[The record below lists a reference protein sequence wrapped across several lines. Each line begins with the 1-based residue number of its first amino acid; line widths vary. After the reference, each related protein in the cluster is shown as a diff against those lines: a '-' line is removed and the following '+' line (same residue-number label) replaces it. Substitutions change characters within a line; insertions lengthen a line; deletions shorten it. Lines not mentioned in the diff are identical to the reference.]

1 MKKVTGPNNIYDS
14 YEYDE
19 YGREI
24 AVTSYYIEEE
34 KSFTT
39 RKDYDENNRVVE
51 ITYPSGFAISYL
63 YNNYGYLNEVKRKDN
78 SNTIWKAGAMNE
90 FGQWKDYTLGNN
102 LLMSEFGYDANGMPE
117 TIKTKRISDNEIR
130 QNLEYS
136 FNPITGN
143 LTNRKDHMHKLG
155 ENSFIEE
162 FGYDNLNRLEWYK
175 LNGGT
180 QQYMVY
186 DNNKTGV
193 IQNKALVGEYLYE
206 EKQPHAI
213 STLNSIQSG
222 VLPDAVYTYTSF
234 NKVDT
239 ISEDGKSYSITYG
252 PDYTRRK
259 SICTINGSSKTTW
272 YDGFYEM
279 SEEGGISRQFHYI
292 SGGDG
297 LAAIYVINNGQPGMY
312 YLHKDYLGSYNVIID
327 DNGNEFAE
335 NSFDPWGRRRNT
347 DDWSYDNVTV
357 NSLFARGF
365 TGHEH
370 LDAFGL
376 INMNG
381 RVYDPVLGMF
391 LSPDNYV
398 QAPDFTQNFNR
409 YSYCYNNPLSYVDP
423 SGEIVWF
430 VPVIV
435 GAVIGGTTGGIIAHN
450 NGQEWWKG
458 VISGAIVGA
467 TLGYGISGA
476 IGATGMT
483 TVAANGATVATKSAG
498 LVSTMLN
505 SGSINIAMNAFSG
518 GGWDGAWKAGLVGLA
533 TGGWN
538 VTGGFGM
545 VKGFGSSNTFAQLGG
560 KLGYQMI
567 GTAGV
572 SIGNNWARGEDPLS
586 KVTLGVG
593 PVNLTLGKGQNLL
606 QWQNNI
612 GNIATNAFGLG
623 NLAFGGKVEFDWKNL
638 SLNYTGGIID
648 KFYDP
653 RYWYSGFGAHSV
665 IGNSALFANPTL
677 YPHELHHLWQSRAF
691 GDMFLLN
698 YGLQGIGAMLMGG
711 SFLKKYN
718 YFEDQAYGSFWW

>member
-1 MKKVTGPNNIYDS
+1 MLKKVTGPNNIYDS

-78 SNTIWKAGAMNE
+78 SSTIWKAGAMNE

-162 FGYDNLNRLEWYK
+162 FGYDNLNRLVWNK
-175 LNGGT
+175 INGGT
-180 QQYMVY
+180 KHDIVY

-213 STLNSIQSG
+213 SSLNSIQSG
-222 VLPDAVYTYTSF
+222 VLSDAVYTYTPF

-239 ISEDGKSYSITYG
+239 ISEDGKSYTITYG
-252 PDYTRRK
+252 PDYTRRI
-259 SICTINGSSKTTW
+259 SICTINGSTKTTW

-292 SGGDG
+292 TGGDG

-312 YLHKDYLGSYNVIID
+312 YIHKDYLGSYNVITD

-335 NSFDPWGRRRNT
+335 NSFDPWGRRRNP

-409 YSYCYNNPLSYVDP
+409 YSYCLNNPLKYTDL
-423 SGEIVWF
+423 SGDAIDWILMGIMVYMSSVEFGAKAEI
-430 VPVIV
+430 
-435 GAVIGGTTGGIIAHN
+435 T
-450 NGQEWWKG
+450 
-458 VISGAIVGA
+458 
-467 TLGYGISGA
+467 
-476 IGATGMT
+476 
-483 TVAANGATVATKSAG
+483 
-498 LVSTMLN
+498 N
-505 SGSINIAMNAFSG
+505 SGTF
-518 GGWDGAWKAGLVGLA
+518 WDGAWKGMIVGAGSYFAGYGSGCLASGNSHLSNMIIQGSSTFLSSCATSIFTGEFDITSSLLSSGLSTLLVGLQYYDDRTNLYMELCEVPDNPEKYSTPDDHKDEIRKLIHQKFRLYEDRINEVFA
-533 TGGWN
+533 DGTPSPNSVYNKNNGLFKYTGPPVGKLKPGMGIKAESYPLPNNKWDIYISPYACDN
-538 VTGGFGM
+538 SMSLTLYHELGHIRLFAAGLSDINQQECALYMRMYDVTGN
-545 VKGFGSSNTFAQLGG
+545 VCYYNT
-560 KLGYQMI
+560 
-567 GTAGV
+567 
-572 SIGNNWARGEDPLS
+572 
-586 KVTLGVG
+586 
-593 PVNLTLGKGQNLL
+593 
-606 QWQNNI
+606 
-612 GNIATNAFGLG
+612 
-623 NLAFGGKVEFDWKNL
+623 
-638 SLNYTGGIID
+638 
-648 KFYDP
+648 
-653 RYWYSGFGAHSV
+653 YWYYGHSYKQ
-665 IGNSALFANPTL
+665 IYYDTIEYLF
-677 YPHELHHLWQSRAF
+677 
-691 GDMFLLN
+691 
-698 YGLQGIGAMLMGG
+698 
-711 SFLKKYN
+711 K
-718 YFEDQAYGSFWW
+718 